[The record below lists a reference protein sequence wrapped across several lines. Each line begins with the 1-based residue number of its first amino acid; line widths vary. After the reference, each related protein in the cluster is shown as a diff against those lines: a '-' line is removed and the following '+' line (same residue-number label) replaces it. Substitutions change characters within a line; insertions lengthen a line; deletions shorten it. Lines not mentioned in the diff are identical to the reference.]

1 MSSRSEESS
10 LAEQLS
16 DNRLLNVEICDDVC
30 VIRFIEPLLRDSERQ
45 RGVKRAFSRLARK
58 YSRFVIDLSVVEYC
72 SSLVLGTLVLL
83 QTTADE
89 KGGSAHVCGIRGQVR
104 ELFAVTAVETL
115 FAYFDSEA
123 AAIDAFRDA

>member
-16 DNRLLNVEICDDVC
+16 DNKLLNVEICGDVC
-30 VIRFIEPLLRDSERQ
+30 VIRFVEPLLRDSERQ
-45 RGVKRAFSRLARK
+45 RVFSRLSRE
-58 YSRFVIDLSVVEYC
+58 YSRFVINLSVVEYC

-89 KGGSAHVCGIRGQVR
+89 KGGGAHICGISGQVR
-104 ELFAVTAVETL
+104 ELFAVTAVQTL
-115 FAYFDSEA
+115 FAYFDKET
-123 AAIDAFRDA
+123 AAINAFPAA